1 MRVLVAIAAV
11 SALDA
16 FLGKPQN
23 VTFERNL
30 PSQGTF
36 LEKSHETIQHV
47 RTDLK
52 ELFKTVGELR
62 SADLDEVSRQR
73 SNFVTKLHSQE
84 EEVRHQQAQNDKLSS
99 DNKAILGAIDQL
111 EHQKKDLLNENAQL
125 EKRLKDLKGQVEQEV
140 SGLETLLGSAPREA
154 SVLETEMGMGKTDE
168 ESADDAEDKD
178 DDSKDDS
185 KDDDSADDKDD
196 DSADDKDDK
205 ADDKDDDKADDK
217 DDDSADDKDDDSDDK
232 EDSKASLAKT
242 DSKAKDSKSD
252 AKADAKADDKADD
265 KDDDADDD
273 KDDSDDADDETPED
287 GAVTADVQVSVDA
300 DESCRCVTACNKA
313 QKPICFVNS
322 ASCKLKANCDKG
334 AKGTACIKQDP
345 VKGPWT
351 FCSNVLNN
359 ATVAPKE
366 EKENLLPENPNV
378 AVALRMLADVKR
390 EILGVTQEDGEGAR
404 KLRESYRDEKATEEH
419 KRKEVLDQQRDL
431 EDAQE
436 DDLARKQKLTD
447 EVHALQDRN
456 KSLRRQV
463 DRIGEFLKSESSKL
477 SDAVTVAKA

>member
-1 MRVLVAIAAV
+1 MRVLVAIATV
-11 SALDA
+11 CALDA

-23 VTFERNL
+23 VTQGATFERNL
-30 PSQGTF
+30 PGQGTF

-73 SNFVTKLHSQE
+73 SNFVSKLHSQE
-84 EEVRHQQAQNDKLSS
+84 EEVRHQQAANDKLAS
-99 DNKAILGAIDQL
+99 DNKAILGDIDNL

-125 EKRLKDLKGQVEQEV
+125 EKRLKDLKGQVEMEV

-154 SVLETEMGMGKTDE
+154 SVLETEVGMGKTDE

-205 ADDKDDDKADDK
+205 ADDKDKDDDKADDK
-217 DDDSADDKDDDSDDK
+217 DDDSADDKDDDSADDK
-232 EDSKASLAKT
+232 DDKQSLAKT
-242 DSKAKDSKSD
+242 DSKAKDKSD
-252 AKADAKADDKADD
+252 AKADD

-287 GAVTADVQVSVDA
+287 GVVTADVQVGEDA
-300 DESCRCVTACNKA
+300 DDACRCVTACNKA

-334 AKGTACIKQDP
+334 AKGNACIKQDP

-351 FCSNVLNN
+351 FCSNVLKN
-359 ATVAPKE
+359 ATVVPKE
-366 EKENLLPENPNV
+366 EKESLLPENPNV

-390 EILGVTQEDGEGAR
+390 EILGITQEDGEGAR

-419 KRKEVLDQQRDL
+419 KRKEVLDAQQNL
-431 EDAQE
+431 EDEQE

-447 EVHALQDRN
+447 EVHALQDKN

-477 SDAVTVAKA
+477 SDAVTVAKQ

>member
-1 MRVLVAIAAV
+1 
-11 SALDA
+11 
-16 FLGKPQN
+16 
-23 VTFERNL
+23 
-30 PSQGTF
+30 
-36 LEKSHETIQHV
+36 
-47 RTDLK
+47 
-52 ELFKTVGELR
+52 
-62 SADLDEVSRQR
+62 
-73 SNFVTKLHSQE
+73 
-84 EEVRHQQAQNDKLSS
+84 
-99 DNKAILGAIDQL
+99 
-111 EHQKKDLLNENAQL
+111 
-125 EKRLKDLKGQVEQEV
+125 
-140 SGLETLLGSAPREA
+140 
-154 SVLETEMGMGKTDE
+154 MGKTDE
-168 ESADDAEDKD
+168 ESADDSEDKD

-185 KDDDSADDKDD
+185 KDDDSANDKDD

-205 ADDKDDDKADDK
+205 ADDKD
-217 DDDSADDKDDDSDDK
+217 
-232 EDSKASLAKT
+232 
-242 DSKAKDSKSD
+242 
-252 AKADAKADDKADD
+252 DDKADD

-300 DESCRCVTACNKA
+300 DDACRCVTACNKA

-351 FCSNVLNN
+351 FCSNVINN
-359 ATVAPKE
+359 GTAAPKE
-366 EKENLLPENPNV
+366 EKESLLPENPNV

-390 EILGVTQEDGEGAR
+390 EILGITQEDGEGAR
-404 KLRESYRDEKATEEH
+404 KLREAYRDEKATEEH
-419 KRKEVLDQQRDL
+419 KRKEVLDQQHDL

-436 DDLARKQKLTD
+436 EDLARKQKLTD